1 MRPDTSEF
9 HGLAEDILRV
19 RFGHIEV
26 RVVERLRRF
35 ATAGVLWAL
44 VVTGASR
51 ASAQTTDRALA
62 EELFRQGQALV
73 VAKRY
78 AEACPKFAESQRL
91 DPGTGTLLNLAAC
104 HQAEGKLASAWTEYS
119 TAVTLSQRDNRP
131 DRVAFA
137 EERLKEIEP
146 KLSRLTIEL
155 SPAADVPGL
164 VIKLD
169 GAVVGRP
176 ALGVAVPVDPGTH
189 NVEATATGKRAWQA
203 TVDVPNGPSSKS
215 VVIPLLADA
224 PKESGS
230 VAGAEQGQKADSKPS
245 DAGKTQRLI
254 AYTLGGAGIIGIG
267 IGTAFGLSA
276 ISKNK
281 KSNEQGCD
289 ANECEPR
296 AAEIRKDAQAAGNA
310 STVAFIAGG
319 ALLAGGVVLFFTAPN
334 ARASEKPATSLTFGP
349 GSVALQRTF

>member
-1 MRPDTSEF
+1 MSPDTQASF
-9 HGLAEDILRV
+9 TAWRRTIRV
-19 RFGHIEV
+19 RLGLIEV
-26 RVVERLRRF
+26 LISALLRRW
-35 ATAGVLWAL
+35 APTAALAAL
-44 VVTGASR
+44 VVTCASR
-51 ASAQTTDRALA
+51 VSAQSTDRALA

-73 VAKRY
+73 EAKRY

-119 TAVTLSQRDNRP
+119 TAITLSQRDNRP

-155 SPAADVPGL
+155 SAAADTPGL

-189 NVEATATGKRAWQA
+189 NVEASATGKQPWQA
-203 TVDVPNGPSSKS
+203 TVDIPAGPASKS
-215 VVIPLLADA
+215 VVIPALVDA
-224 PKESGS
+224 PKGS
-230 VAGAEQGQKADSKPS
+230 EAAAAGAATPGKDSAPS
-245 DAGKTQRLI
+245 DAGNTQRVI
-254 AYTLGGAGIIGIG
+254 AYTLGGAGIVGIG

-276 ISKNK
+276 ISKNDESK
-281 KSNEQGCD
+281 NEGCQGNQCT
-289 ANECEPR
+289 AA

-310 STVAFIAGG
+310 STIAFIAGG
-319 ALLAGGVVLFFTAPN
+319 ALLAGGVVLFFTAPS
-334 ARASEKPATSLTFGP
+334 ASTERPASTSLSLGLGSLHVRGTF
-349 GSVALQRTF
+349 

>member
-1 MRPDTSEF
+1 MPGF
-9 HGLAEDILRV
+9 
-19 RFGHIEV
+19 
-26 RVVERLRRF
+26 LRRWG
-35 ATAGVLWAL
+35 TAGVLSAAVL
-44 VVTGASR
+44 AAAPR

-73 VAKRY
+73 EAKRY

-119 TAVTLSQRDNRP
+119 TVITLSQRDNRP

-155 SPAADVPGL
+155 SPAADTPGL

-189 NVEATATGKRAWQA
+189 NVEATATGKQAWQA
-203 TVDVPNGPSSKS
+203 TVDIPAGPTTKS
-215 VVIPLLADA
+215 VVIPTLVDA
-224 PKESGS
+224 PEGNEPVTAES
-230 VAGAEQGQKADSKPS
+230 QKADSKPS
-245 DAGKTQRLI
+245 SAGSTQRVI

-281 KSNEQGCD
+281 ESKSEGCD
-289 ANECEPR
+289 GNECSPA
-296 AAEIRKDAQAAGNA
+296 AAEVRKDAQAAGNA
-310 STVAFIAGG
+310 STIAFIAGG
-319 ALLAGGVVLFFTAPN
+319 ALLAGGVVLYFTAPSTPS
-334 ARASEKPATSLTFGP
+334 SEKPPSASLSFGP
-349 GSVALQRTF
+349 GSVALRGTF